1 MNAVLLLVGLLVLSY
16 LGSFLVTGRTVRGAG
31 LPSGVEYVALGFV
44 LGPHVLDLV
53 GGDMLAS
60 FEPVVQVA
68 LGWLAFA
75 VGLDFGYAGDK
86 RVRAGS
92 LAIGTLGSL
101 LTGGAVG
108 VAVWFALRRLEPQI
122 TLSDRLLL
130 AGGIGA
136 ACSETTRHA
145 VRWVVERM
153 NARGPLADRLNE
165 IAHTDDLL
173 PLLTIAI
180 LFALAPT
187 PDVHVHEPVRDW
199 PLITIGI
206 GLLLGAGAS
215 LLVRS
220 DLRLDETWAVL
231 FGVTLIAIGTTARLA
246 LSTLTA
252 SFFLGIAMA
261 ALSRHGAELRAMV
274 APTERP
280 VLLPA
285 LLLAGAHLD
294 FVASPKLPWIA
305 AAAIGARLVGKV
317 VVGWLLYVA
326 SKPARRAGP
335 LVGLSLMSSGALAIS
350 IGLAFALRFPG
361 NIGDTVLVVAAV
373 SATFGEFVGPA
384 RLRRSLQ
391 AAGEIENGAAQSPPP
406 ARVTA

>member
-180 LFALAPT
+180 
-187 PDVHVHEPVRDW
+187 
-199 PLITIGI
+199 I

-305 AAAIGARLVGKV
+305 AAAIGARLVGKI